1 MNATT
6 PAATASA
13 TVGPTAAA
21 LQQLLDR
28 QQIQDVLTRYSRA
41 VDRADVALLRTCY
54 HADATEDHGG
64 VFRGLAHDYIERIA
78 GLLPRAGILNHLVT
92 NVLVEFTAADVARV
106 EAYILTFARMKKD
119 GEKFDTLTLART
131 VDRFERRAGAWAIA
145 ARRMCW
151 EWNHE
156 MPMNESWGR
165 GLIAADPKAL
175 LRGAKHPAD
184 FLYNDD
190 SGAR

>member
-1 MNATT
+1 MTT
-6 PAATASA
+6 PSAAD
-13 TVGPTAAA
+13 

-28 QQIQDVLTRYSRA
+28 CAIQDVLVRYSRA
-41 VDRADVALLRTCY
+41 VDRADVELLRGCY

-64 VFRGLAHDYIERIA
+64 VFSGPAHDYIDRIA
-78 GLLPRAGILNHLVT
+78 GVLPRAGILNHLVT
-92 NVLVEFTAADVARV
+92 NVLIEFTSADRATV

-131 VDRFERRAGAWAIA
+131 VDRFERRGGTWAIA

-156 MPMNESWGR
+156 MPFAETWGR
-165 GLIAADPKAL
+165 GLIAADAAAL
-175 LRGAKHPAD
+175 VRGAKRPQDILYSDPA
-184 FLYNDD
+184 
-190 SGAR
+190 GTQP